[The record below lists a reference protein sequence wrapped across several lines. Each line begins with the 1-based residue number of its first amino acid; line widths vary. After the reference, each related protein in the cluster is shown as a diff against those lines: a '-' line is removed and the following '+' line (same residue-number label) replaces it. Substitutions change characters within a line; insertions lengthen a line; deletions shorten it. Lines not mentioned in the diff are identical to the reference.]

1 MVGVIVLLNG
11 AFGIGKTT
19 VARSLVSQLPRAVLV
34 DPEPVGIALQRLG
47 RLVRRRTDD
56 FQDLIWWRRG
66 TVAAIRAAR
75 LLYPNVVV
83 PMAFSNIEYLEEIRK
98 ACACFDDVMHF
109 CLVAPVDV
117 VNERLARRV
126 LRPADQAWQLRRA
139 AECCAV
145 HSDPRFATHVNATRS
160 VADIVKEIRAA
171 IAVG

>member
-1 MVGVIVLLNG
+1 VGVIVLLNG

-19 VARSLVSQLPRAVLV
+19 VARALVWQLRRAVLV
-34 DPEPVGIALQRLG
+34 DPEPIGVALQRLG

-56 FQDLIWWRRG
+56 FQDLGLWRRG

-75 LLYPNVVV
+75 LIYPNVVV
-83 PMAFSNIEYLEEIRK
+83 PMAFSNIEYLEEIRR
-98 ACACFDDVMHF
+98 ACMRFENSVMHF

-117 VNERLARRV
+117 VNERLTRRI

-145 HSDPRFATHVNATRS
+145 HSDPRFATQVNATRS